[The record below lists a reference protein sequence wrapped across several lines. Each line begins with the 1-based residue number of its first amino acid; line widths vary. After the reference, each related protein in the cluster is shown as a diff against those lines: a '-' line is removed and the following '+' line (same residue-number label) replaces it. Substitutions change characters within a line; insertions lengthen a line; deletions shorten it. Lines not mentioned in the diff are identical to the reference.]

1 MKKKNSF
8 LTYYAGIILAL
19 LIIVMFIIPDS
30 FFLKLND
37 IFNKQ
42 EITLKESTTT
52 INFKDLSIQ
61 KESLLTGDYE
71 YEYLMLDSMG
81 ETPITYECLG
91 KIENGKESGTCT
103 SPKTF
108 NYTNENK
115 NILFSQ
121 INTDYIDLN
130 YIFNLIKD
138 IKPKELTYTKAR
150 ELTYNVKILDLN
162 TEITLY
168 TDLDNI
174 NQINISNAYMTYVFK
189 YNHNKV

>member
-19 LIIVMFIIPDS
+19 LIAVMFVIPDS

-42 EITLKESTTT
+42 EITIKETSS
-52 INFKDLSIQ
+52 IEFKDLELQ
-61 KESLLTGDYE
+61 KETLLTSDYE

-81 ETPITYECLG
+81 TTPVTYECLG
-91 KIENGKESGTCT
+91 DIEDGKESGTCT

-108 NYTNENK
+108 NYTDENK
-115 NILFSQ
+115 KELFSE

-189 YNHNKV
+189 YNYK